1 MNKMNIFIS
10 HNKKDKDIAREIA
23 LFLVAENINVW
34 FDEWEISAGDSIIEE
49 IEAGLMRASH
59 FIIIWSKNASSS
71 NWVRKEL
78 ATILKK
84 AIETKVPKVIPIILD
99 DTSLPSLIND
109 LKYIRYHDGD
119 ENDRNEIIKNIT
131 GHAPSLNL
139 IKAIVK
145 KYHEVIHD
153 PNDPLGVAVC
163 PKCGSPELKKGMY
176 TDYDR
181 DENYYI
187 VECTKCNYMD
197 WTQ

>member
-109 LKYIRYHDGD
+109 LKYIYW
-119 ENDRNEIIKNIT
+119 K
-131 GHAPSLNL
+131 
-139 IKAIVK
+139 
-145 KYHEVIHD
+145 
-153 PNDPLGVAVC
+153 
-163 PKCGSPELKKGMY
+163 
-176 TDYDR
+176 
-181 DENYYI
+181 
-187 VECTKCNYMD
+187 
-197 WTQ
+197 

>member
-1 MNKMNIFIS
+1 MEKMNIFIS

-49 IEAGLMRASH
+49 IEAGLTRASH

-78 ATILKK
+78 AVTLKK
-84 AIETKVPKVIPIILD
+84 AIETKTPKIIPITLD
-99 DTSLPSLIND
+99 DTPLPDLIND
-109 LKYIRYHDGD
+109 LKYVRYQNGS
-119 ENDRNEIIKNIT
+119 EKDRDEIIKSVT
-131 GHAPSLNL
+131 GHAPSVNL

-153 PNDPLGVAVC
+153 PDDPLGIAVC
-163 PKCGSPELKKGMY
+163 PKCGSPDLKKMMY
-176 TDYDR
+176 TDYER

-187 VECTKCNYMD
+187 AECTKCNYTD